1 MSLSRQLLLLISVL
15 FLLIFSGNFIAS
27 VNKIRDY
34 LQTEAKVHA
43 QNTAT
48 SLGLSL
54 SPHIADPHDPILET
68 MIKAIYD
75 MGYYQEIKLTD
86 IDGNALVLLND
97 SKIFEQVPRIF
108 IELLPIETAT
118 AMSEINSGWNIAGI
132 VYVTSN
138 PGYAYLKLYQQIK
151 NSFYY
156 SFAAFLLSVA
166 LLFLV
171 LRFTLQPLKKI
182 DQLAKTIASG
192 RFARIEKLPWTHEVR
207 NVARSMNFMADKI
220 QGVIDNLHQK
230 LETLSHNLLLD
241 ELTGLHKKGSLETDM
256 EQLLATQEDGY
267 LFYLKIN
274 EFAELARNRGN
285 AATDRLLQAFSATLK
300 ECARAQ
306 HPTARAYRFYG
317 SEFALLMPGLRAPDV
332 EPAAHALQHQIN
344 ELGAQYRHTDIV
356 HIGIAPLNPQG
367 SPTGILAAANDA
379 YEQATLIGA
388 NSYFIRPSNE
398 QGKSDEEWRDLVF
411 DIIDRQRYQ
420 VSYVGPVEDL
430 HSGGIIMEE
439 AFTQARDEADQPIPI
454 GVFVAIA
461 EKFNKIVELDQG
473 VTRKVTEHIIEGSLI
488 HGIIVNL
495 SMTTLKNAD
504 FRFWLIDF
512 LRQNALLANQLV
524 FSVTAY
530 AAAKDI
536 ELFKNFTD
544 FVRQHGA
551 RIMLKRYDAQFIS
564 VEALKSL
571 KPDYIRLTRELTVGI
586 STENGKKALVE
597 AIKEV
602 GELLDIFVIAEDVQT
617 KSDFD
622 VVKEIGLPGAIINLR
637 K

>member
-54 SPHIADPHDPILET
+54 SPHIANPHDPILET

-86 IDGNALVLLND
+86 IDGNTLVLLND
-97 SKIFEQVPRIF
+97 SQIFEQVPRIF

-118 AMSEINSGWNIAGI
+118 AMSEINSGWNIAGVI
-132 VYVTSN
+132 YVTSN
-138 PGYAYLKLYQQIK
+138 PGYAYLKLYQQMK
-151 NSFYY
+151 SSFYY
-156 SFAAFLLSVA
+156 SLAAFILSVL

-182 DQLAKTIASG
+182 DQLTKTIASG
-192 RFARIEKLPWTHEVR
+192 RFARIEKLPWTREVR

-220 QGVIDNLHQK
+220 EGVIDNLHQK
-230 LETLSHNLLLD
+230 LESLSQTLLLD
-241 ELTGLHKKGSLETDM
+241 ELTGLHKKNSLETDM
-256 EQLLATQEDGY
+256 EHLLATNEVGY

-274 EFAELARNRGN
+274 NFVELARNRGN
-285 AATDRLLQAFSATLK
+285 AATDQFLQAFSVILQ
-300 ECARAQ
+300 ECAREQ
-306 HPTARAYRFYG
+306 HSKARAYRFYG
-317 SEFALLMPGLRAPDV
+317 SEFAILMTGMRTPEV
-332 EPAAHALQHQIN
+332 EPLAQLLRQKLTVFGTLYQHM
-344 ELGAQYRHTDIV
+344 DIV
-356 HIGIAPLNPQG
+356 HIGIAPCNPQG
-367 SPTGILAAANDA
+367 NTAGILAAANDA
-379 YEQATLIGA
+379 YEQATLIGV

-398 QGKSDEEWRDLVF
+398 QGKTDEEWRNLVF
-411 DIIDRQRYQ
+411 DIVDHQRYQ
-420 VSYVGPVEDL
+420 VSYIGPVKDL
-430 HSGGIIMEE
+430 STGKLIMEE
-439 AFTQARDEADQPIPI
+439 AFTQAFDQANQPVPI
-454 GVFVAIA
+454 GAFVAIA
-461 EKFNKIVELDQG
+461 EKFGKIVSLDQG
-473 VTRKVTEHIIEGSLI
+473 VTCKVAEHIIEKSLTY
-488 HGIIVNL
+488 GIVVNL
-495 SMTTLKNAD
+495 SMATLKNAD

-512 LRQNALLANQLV
+512 LRQNALLARQLV

-530 AAAKDI
+530 SAAKDI
-536 ELFKNFTD
+536 SLFKNFTD
-544 FVRQHGA
+544 FVHQHDA
-551 RIMLKRYDAQFIS
+551 RIMLKRYEVQFIS
-564 VEALKSL
+564 VETLKSL
-571 KPDYIRLTRELTVGI
+571 KPDYIRLARDLTVGI
-586 STENGKKALVE
+586 SAESRKRSFIE

-602 GELLDIFVIAEDVQT
+602 GELLDIFIIAEDVQT

-622 VVKEIGLPGAIINLR
+622 VVKEIGLPGAIINFR